1 MVILEIGHARDE
13 EALGTEPPQSPEEE
27 TLLNF
32 EKSTL
37 RIKQEEKGQNW
48 HPLNSLYRGLRICAN
63 TIDTLPRVVPLRYLR
78 LA

>member
-32 EKSTL
+32 GKAPCASSRKKKAKLAST
-37 RIKQEEKGQNW
+37 
-48 HPLNSLYRGLRICAN
+48 
-63 TIDTLPRVVPLRYLR
+63 
-78 LA
+78 